1 MMRREPVTR
10 WALIMA
16 LGAALAI
23 PGGAAA
29 GVALPYNLTLSPR
42 PGSVAGSGTVT
53 GKFGGIPVTGAYSG
67 IISKGTLTLTVDG
80 APLAAGTYV
89 CAASACTFTGTVA
102 DRHITGMSMSPGLSA
117 AGRAV
122 SSAFPSHDV
131 WVSAAAAWATAK
143 LGADQAWRILSAAA
157 SVDIAQTASG
167 RERGDGT
174 HEPGSG
180 GSGSGGSGSGGSGM
194 GMGGMH

>member
-10 WALIMA
+10 WALA
-16 LGAALAI
+16 AVLGAALAI

-29 GVALPYNLTLSPR
+29 SVALPYNLTLSPR

-67 IISKGTLTLTVDG
+67 SLSEGTLTLTVDG

-89 CAASACTFTGTVA
+89 CAASACSFTGTVV
-102 DRHITGMSMSPGLSA
+102 DRRVASMSMSPGLSA

-122 SSAFPSHDV
+122 SSAFPSHDA
-131 WVSAAAAWATAK
+131 WVSAVAGWATAR

-157 SVDIAQTASG
+157 SADVAQTAGG
-167 RERGDGT
+167 RERGEGAR
-174 HEPGSG
+174 EPGSA
-180 GSGSGGSGSGGSGM
+180 GSGSGGSGM